1 VLGIDPSKEK
11 IMDRL
16 GIDEDIFEEAKME
29 IIEREEQKIV
39 RKRRNSG
46 GNNKRNAL
54 KALDVLGHDPSK
66 EKVMNTLGMDE
77 IDVKD
82 VEKEKV
88 EIYEQQCSRKR
99 SNSWLNKKKA
109 AKAMKVLGLE
119 PSKDKIMETLGIV
132 EVDLKEIEQQQIEW
146 NGEINNNIIHKRVT
160 KNKKA
165 NKKALKV
172 VGYEPSDIKLQ
183 KTLGVELNII
193 KNVSKIET
201 KSHTMQVVLAIVIPM
216 VTFTAVFVITQ
227 IFNL

>member
-46 GNNKRNAL
+46 GNNKRNAS

-77 IDVKD
+77 IDVND
-82 VEKEKV
+82 VEKEKI
-88 EIYEQQCSRKR
+88 EIYEQQCTRKR
-99 SNSWLNKKKA
+99 SNSWLNKKNA

-193 KNVSKIET
+193 KNVSKIEI